1 MAKVISL
8 PGGGGAAAAGGASGG
23 DGDGDGD
30 GGGGGDDDHRG
41 SKWKPLMTTKI
52 IVITKCYD
60 RNYIMI
66 TSWSQGITISL
77 FLG

>member
-30 GGGGGDDDHRG
+30 GGGGDDDHRG

-52 IVITKCYD
+52 IVITK
-60 RNYIMI
+60 
-66 TSWSQGITISL
+66 
-77 FLG
+77 